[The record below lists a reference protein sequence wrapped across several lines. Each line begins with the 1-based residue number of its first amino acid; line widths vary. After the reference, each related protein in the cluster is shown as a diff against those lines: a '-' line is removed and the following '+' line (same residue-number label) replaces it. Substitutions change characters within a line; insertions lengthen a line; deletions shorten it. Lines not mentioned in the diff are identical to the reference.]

1 MTDSPYGEAAA
12 ATGDPGKRPAKRR
25 HPVLIAVGALLAVIL
40 IVVGALGLY
49 LNAIRTS
56 FDSNVHR
63 TSGVIT
69 PQPKQGDALNY
80 IVMGTDTRD
89 VSSERGRSDALMLV
103 HVPADRK
110 SVTIISFPRDMWV
123 PIPDHGSAKINAAYS
138 WGGQALTVRTMQ
150 DLLGVPIDHI
160 VTTDFQGFKDMT
172 TALGG
177 VTVYNPNASH
187 QDMVFPQGDVTLQG
201 DNALA
206 YVRERYDLPR
216 GDFDRAERQRT
227 VVQAIIRKALST
239 DVLANP
245 GQFTNFVSSF
255 SKYLTVDAGL
265 TDTELLKTGM
275 SLRGITGDDIH
286 LMQAPVAG
294 TGWSADKQAIDIVDE
309 AKLAE
314 LSDALKNDTVDQ
326 YRTRY
331 PEG

>member
-1 MTDSPYGEAAA
+1 MTDRHVPRHAAE
-12 ATGDPGKRPAKRR
+12 DSVGKKR

-40 IVVGALGLY
+40 IAVGALGIY
-49 LNAIRTS
+49 LNAIRSS
-56 FDSNVHR
+56 FDRNVQR

-69 PQPKQGDALNY
+69 PAPDKKGDALNY

-89 VSSERGRSDALMLV
+89 VGAERGRSDALMLV
-103 HVPADRK
+103 HIPSDRK
-110 SVTIISFPRDMWV
+110 SITIISFPRDMWV
-123 PIPDHGSAKINAAYS
+123 PIPEHGTAKINAAYS

-160 VTTDFQGFKDMT
+160 VTTDFQGFQDMT

-177 VTVYNPNASH
+177 VTVYNPIASN
-187 QDMVFPQGDVTLQG
+187 QDMTFPQGEVTLQG
-201 DNALA
+201 ENALA

-227 VVQAIIRKALST
+227 VIQAIMRKALSA

-245 GQFTNFVSSF
+245 GQFTNFVSSL

-275 SLRGITGDDIH
+275 SLRDMTGDDIH
-286 LMQAPVAG
+286 LMQAPIAG
-294 TGWSADKQAIDIVDE
+294 TGWSADKQSIDLVDE
-309 AKLAE
+309 PKLAE
-314 LSDALKNDTVDQ
+314 LRDALKNDTVDQ
-326 YRTRY
+326 YRAKY
-331 PEG
+331 PQG